1 LRFSF
6 DKSTGDLWI
15 ADVGQGQ
22 WEEIDH
28 EPAGR
33 GGRNYGWNALE
44 GSHPFAGG
52 EAPSGAVSPV
62 IEYSH
67 EQGGCTVI
75 GGSVYRGTAIPDLVG
90 GYLYGDYCAGWIKAA
105 PVGGGRVGRSRD
117 LGISVRALTSFGADQ
132 RGELYAMSQG
142 GSVYRIVR
150 G

>member
-1 LRFSF
+1 
-6 DKSTGDLWI
+6 
-15 ADVGQGQ
+15 
-22 WEEIDH
+22 
-28 EPAGR
+28 
-33 GGRNYGWNALE
+33 
-44 GSHPFAGG
+44 
-52 EAPSGAVSPV
+52 V

-67 EQGGCTVI
+67 EQGGCKVI